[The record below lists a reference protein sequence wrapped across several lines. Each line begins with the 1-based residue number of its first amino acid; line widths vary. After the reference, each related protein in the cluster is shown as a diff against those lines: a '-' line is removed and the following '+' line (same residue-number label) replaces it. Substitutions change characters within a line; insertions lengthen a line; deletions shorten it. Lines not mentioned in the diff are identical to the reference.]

1 MTLGF
6 SVESLL
12 QHARLS
18 GPLRMG
24 LQRLETAQWLQVNP
38 DIALRRAAFDAFPGA
53 IQILPQAHHA
63 CAEAAEMI
71 GISGSLGDA
80 ARSVWEDLCILTK
93 AEMDGDY
100 HLTAAAVAFPTDWCL
115 LDKMG
120 LALTAVHAPIHGYA
134 QHLAKG
140 VDHFMDRLPAGQIFG
155 RANCFI
161 VGTSELRY
169 QPTAT
174 PEQIFAGLTPENA
187 GERLFIRCER
197 QTLRRLPKS
206 GAILFTIG
214 VYVEA
219 LSRLGKEALAKV
231 ASAFTDAEEGENARR
246 AVPYYAPILR
256 AYWDK
261 HRVQ

>member
-1 MTLGF
+1 MDGG
-6 SVESLL
+6 SCPNP
-12 QHARLS
+12 RLC
-18 GPLRMG
+18 
-24 LQRLETAQWLQVNP
+24 
-38 DIALRRAAFDAFPGA
+38 AAFGKRCGSFYG
-53 IQILPQAHHA
+53 QAP
-63 CAEAAEMI
+63 C
-71 GISGSLGDA
+71 
-80 ARSVWEDLCILTK
+80 
-93 AEMDGDY
+93 
-100 HLTAAAVAFPTDWCL
+100 
-115 LDKMG
+115 
-120 LALTAVHAPIHGYA
+120 
-134 QHLAKG
+134 
-140 VDHFMDRLPAGQIFG
+140 
-155 RANCFI
+155 RADFRQGKCFI

-169 QPTAT
+169 QPTGR

-231 ASAFTDAEEGENARR
+231 TSAFTDAEEGENARR